1 MMPKNNNYVN
11 VPNQASDF
19 DILFNM
25 MSSLAPSMASQSPIK
40 IKHIDIGIKEEKLN
54 EIEVMMG
61 PETTEAE
68 RYIVE
73 MLLSKFENSSI
84 KDSYF
89 KGKIK
94 SK

>member
-1 MMPKNNNYVN
+1 MLTF
-11 VPNQASDF
+11 Q
-19 DILFNM
+19 
-25 MSSLAPSMASQSPIK
+25 

>member
-1 MMPKNNNYVN
+1 M
-11 VPNQASDF
+11 
-19 DILFNM
+19 
-25 MSSLAPSMASQSPIK
+25 
-40 IKHIDIGIKEEKLN
+40 N